1 MLPLNTTLYTFPS
14 PPTSPDS
21 PENRKRK
28 HTYDGENCKR
38 KKLDCGLLDKYLQ
51 QGGSVNVRDDREGYS
66 LLVWACLSQSVSS
79 VERLLQQQDIDINAT
94 HGSDR
99 STALHIAAA
108 AGFAAGLERLL
119 SHTSLRCIDTRDGRG
134 HTALHR
140 AVLANQPGCVRVLVR
155 SGARVDLP
163 DQDDRLPLQIAV
175 RHRAID
181 CVHILL
187 APNLPRPSTSGLL
200 RDAIMGGSSAIL
212 KMLLGSDATISSDL
226 INLAVFWNRIDCLEV
241 LLSRQ
246 NHPQLCL
253 FDYDSSPLYTAV
265 QHRKID
271 MVRLL
276 RSHRANPCR
285 PDGSNPSLIYA
296 AAHGFLDM
304 IPLLYTRSTSS
315 ATVREAILLS
325 DAIGMRTL
333 TLHAFAKAGF
343 SPLI

>member
-1 MLPLNTTLYTFPS
+1 
-14 PPTSPDS
+14 
-21 PENRKRK
+21 
-28 HTYDGENCKR
+28 
-38 KKLDCGLLDKYLQ
+38 
-51 QGGSVNVRDDREGYS
+51 
-66 LLVWACLSQSVSS
+66 
-79 VERLLQQQDIDINAT
+79 IDVNAT

-99 STALHIAAA
+99 STALHVAAA
-108 AGFAAGLERLL
+108 VGFEAGLERLL
-119 SHTSLRCIDTRDGRG
+119 SHPSLHSIDIRDSRG

-140 AVLANQPGCVRVLVR
+140 AVLANQPACVRVLIR

-163 DQDDRLPLQIAV
+163 NQDDRLPLQTAV

-187 APNLPRPSTSGLL
+187 SPDLARPPMSGLL
-200 RDAIMGGSSAIL
+200 RDAVMGGSSAIL
-212 KMLLGSDATISSDL
+212 KVLLGFSDATISSEL
-226 INLAVFWNRIDCLEV
+226 INLAVFWNRIECLQV

-246 NHPQLCL
+246 NRPQLCL
-253 FDYDSSPLYTAV
+253 FDYDNSPLYTAV

-304 IPLLYTRSTSS
+304 IPLLYTRSTTP

-325 DAIGMRTL
+325 DAIGM
-333 TLHAFAKAGF
+333 
-343 SPLI
+343 